1 MRPRLHNLVSYAVAQ
16 LVLMLVVGVRLAGG
30 AAQRALPIAAIV
42 GIGMWCL
49 HFARRAGESAFIHR
63 YSKPQVPLGDVITEY
78 LYYWGFAVWNALSLL
93 SESYRG
99 PALGWV
105 VVGAAVFV
113 LAELGNAKA
122 HRMLRDM
129 RPAGTATRVIPR
141 GFLFERV
148 SSPHYLF
155 EILTWVGFALATQ
168 TWASLAFLLLG
179 SGILASWARARHLA
193 YRKDFDGRE
202 GRASYPVERRALIP
216 GVF

>member
-1 MRPRLHNLVSYAVAQ
+1 VAQ
-16 LVLMLVVGVRLAGG
+16 LVFMLVVGLRLAGG
-30 AAQRALPIAAIV
+30 AAQRALPIAVSV

-49 HFARRAGESAFIHR
+49 HFARRASEAAFIHR
-63 YSKPQVPLGDVITEY
+63 YGKPQVPLADVLTEY
-78 LYYWGFAVWNALSLL
+78 VYYWGFAVWNALSLL

-105 VVGAAVFV
+105 LTGAAVFV

-122 HRMLRDM
+122 HRMLRDL
-129 RPAGTATRVIPR
+129 RPAGTAARVIPR

-168 TWASLAFLLLG
+168 TWAALAFLLLG

-193 YRKDFDGRE
+193 YRKDFDGLE
-202 GRASYPVERRALIP
+202 GRASYPAARRALIP